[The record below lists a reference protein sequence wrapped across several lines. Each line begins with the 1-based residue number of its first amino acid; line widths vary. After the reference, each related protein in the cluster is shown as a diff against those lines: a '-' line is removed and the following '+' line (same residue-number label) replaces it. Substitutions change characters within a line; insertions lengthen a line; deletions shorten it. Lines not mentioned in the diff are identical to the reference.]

1 MVGGDDVIEARDN
14 IITRY
19 HIVAAFLQEA
29 RVQGRNAILF
39 AMIVRGRKVFDVKA
53 AGPLGAVFVLSL

>member
-1 MVGGDDVIEARDN
+1 MVGGDNVVEARDN
-14 IITRY
+14 VITLY

-39 AMIVRGRKVFDVKA
+39 AVIVRGRKVFDVKA
-53 AGPLGAVFVLSL
+53 AGPLGAVFVLLW